1 MRTLSEKFS
10 LTLFRLFS
18 PPLILGG
25 LLAVVAVVVCD
36 ADPARAAPGPKD
48 WTLTVGW
55 ATMAPPKGKN
65 AVEFEIKQPTNDKNG
80 VAPFAKGWIPTYQP
94 LKVVVPT
101 LDPIAPGDLTK
112 PDKLSAASMAKAQ
125 AHADAIG
132 TALGDKT
139 RVTVVKGPVIK
150 VPTGS
155 ILNPLFNP
163 RFPSSPR
170 NPQFLPVFSD
180 VQLYNVVTTNIS
192 FANPKVNNVGEAGD
206 GGRFNP
212 GAGDGGGGSSR
223 SSMSGYGF
231 NASGLDAFDQ
241 PSFVEFGTDAYLSI
255 LFPFL
260 GESDSTILEQIAED
274 LTGHGTSATFDP
286 LTDTLSLIAPLPDGV
301 NLLWGWTDTTLGFNI
316 VLDSTTPV
324 PEPSTVLLAIA
335 GCVGLVFARCL
346 FRKFTLRRIADKLI
360 CR

>member
-1 MRTLSEKFS
+1 MRTVRGKSS
-10 LTLFRLFS
+10 LTFFRLFS
-18 PPLILGG
+18 HPLILGG
-25 LLAVVAVVVCD
+25 LLAVVAVVVCH
-36 ADPARAAPGPKD
+36 AAPARAAAPGPKD

-94 LKVVVPT
+94 LKVVVPS

-139 RVTVVKGPVIK
+139 RVSVVKGPVIK
-150 VPTGS
+150 VVTGS
-155 ILNPLFNP
+155 MPNPLFNP
-163 RFPSSPR
+163 RFPPSPL
-170 NPQFLPVFSD
+170 NPPFLPVFSD

-192 FANPKVNNVGEAGD
+192 FVNPKVNNVGETGD

-212 GAGDGGGGSSR
+212 GAGGGGGGSSR

-260 GESDSTILEQIAED
+260 GESDSTILEQIAQD
-274 LTGHGTSATFDP
+274 LTVHGTSATFDP
-286 LTDTLSLIAPLPDGV
+286 LTDTLSLLAPLPDGV
-301 NLLWGWTDTTLGFNI
+301 NLLWGWTDTTLSFNI

-324 PEPSTVLLAIA
+324 PEASTLSLAIA
-335 GCVGLVFARCL
+335 GCVGLVLARYL
-346 FRKFTLRRIADKLI
+346 FRKFTLRASA
-360 CR
+360 